1 MRVESGETVKDAMS
15 DLKTKDHEP
24 MNTTELVHAG
34 HAHPRQ
40 AECHRCGWLQPLT
53 RVSRQQR
60 VEFSMDRS
68 VRWVCD
74 ECMIDLASAAS
85 PATEAPQRKLA
96 ERLLPGHYRSVA

>member
-1 MRVESGETVKDAMS
+1 MS
-15 DLKTKDHEP
+15 NLKTKDYEP

-40 AECHRCGWLQPLT
+40 AECHRCGWQQPLT
-53 RVSRQQR
+53 KVSRQQR

-68 VRWVCD
+68 VRWICD

-85 PATEAPQRKLA
+85 PAPAVPHRKFA
-96 ERLLPGHYRSVA
+96 VQRLLPGHYRSVA

>member
-1 MRVESGETVKDAMS
+1 MS
-15 DLKTKDHEP
+15 NLKTKDDEP

-53 RVSRQQR
+53 KVSRQQR
-60 VEFSMDRS
+60 AEFSLDGS
-68 VRWVCD
+68 VRWICD

-85 PATEAPQRKLA
+85 PVAGVPHRKLA
-96 ERLLPGHYRSVA
+96 VQRLLPSHYRSVA

>member
-1 MRVESGETVKDAMS
+1 MVKDTMS
-15 DLKTKDHEP
+15 NLKTKDYEL
-24 MNTTELVHAG
+24 MNTTELVHVG

-53 RVSRQQR
+53 KVSRQQR
-60 VEFSMDRS
+60 VQFGMDRS

-85 PATEAPQRKLA
+85 PAAGVPHGKSAVQ
-96 ERLLPGHYRSVA
+96 RLLPGHYRSVA